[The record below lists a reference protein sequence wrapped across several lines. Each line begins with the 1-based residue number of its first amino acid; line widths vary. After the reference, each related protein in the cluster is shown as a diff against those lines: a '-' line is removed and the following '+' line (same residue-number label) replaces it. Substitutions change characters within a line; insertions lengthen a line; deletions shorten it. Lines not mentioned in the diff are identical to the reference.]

1 MGALGEYLKVRRAA
15 LGLTQ
20 RSLALRLGIAPG
32 YMTMIEKGER
42 RPSFKLIARIAD
54 TLRVDRQQL
63 LFTAYPEAKEFV
75 TQPND
80 TRQTKSSRSWR
91 SFIKDRTLLAGY
103 HVSEREL
110 QTLAPSLSGMS
121 LSSKQFLAIVLLV
134 RDYPADQPPG

>member
-1 MGALGEYLKVRRAA
+1 MDALGEYLKARRIS
-15 LGLTQ
+15 LGLSQ
-20 RSLALRLGIAPG
+20 RSVARWLRVAPG
-32 YMTMIEKGER
+32 YLTMIEKGER

-63 LFTAYPEAKEFV
+63 LFAAYPEAKEFV
-75 TQPND
+75 TQPNG

-121 LSSKQFLAIVLLV
+121 LSSKQFLAILLLI

>member
-75 TQPND
+75 TQPNG
-80 TRQTKSSRSWR
+80 TRPTKSSRSWR
-91 SFIKDRTLLAGY
+91 SFIKNGALLAHY
-103 HVSEREL
+103 QVSAREL
-110 QTLAPSLSGMS
+110 QTLA
-121 LSSKQFLAIVLLV
+121 SS
-134 RDYPADQPPG
+134 